1 MPDWVTH
8 IVIALLIVELYPIQ
22 KKSLVLLG
30 AILPDLLPKL
40 VLLRL
45 FIPIPSIDYS
55 FLSAFH
61 TPFVLFLA
69 TLLLAPLFRYNYW
82 RVVLWITIGT
92 TSHFVADALLRHF
105 VGGVNLFYPVFL
117 EHYTLNLVW
126 PDQSYFILIPTIMVY
141 LLVILYQKYK
151 RVSGNVPRT
160 A

>member
-8 IVIALLIVELYPIQ
+8 IAIGLLILELYPVK

-45 FIPIPSIDYS
+45 LIPIPSLDYV

-61 TPFVLFLA
+61 TPFVLFFV
-69 TLLLAPLFRYNYW
+69 TMLLAPLFRYDYW
-82 RVVLWITIGT
+82 KVVGGITIGT
-92 TSHFVADALLRHF
+92 TSHFLSDALLQHF
-105 VGGVNLFYPVFL
+105 VGGVNLFYPVL
-117 EHYTLNLVW
+117 LKHYTLNLVW
-126 PDQSYFILIPTIMVY
+126 PDQSYLIFIPV
-141 LLVILYQKYK
+141 VILYLIVIVSKKYW
-151 RVSGNVPRT
+151 RSEVHATRT